1 MEEPFRSFVAICQ
14 CNSKIFGE
22 LGKTSRWAYN
32 SRLAMT
38 DSLHS
43 TPAKPRIPVTIL
55 TGFLGAGKTTLLNYI
70 LQQQHGYKFAII
82 VNEIGEIGIDSQ
94 LVENAKEE
102 ILQMNNGCICCT
114 VRKDLVKSVQALI
127 RRGGFDY
134 ILIETT
140 GIADPGPVAQTFLNI
155 PQLQQY
161 VQLDSIITVVDAE
174 QIEKQM
180 TDVEVAREQIAMAD
194 FLLINKTDLVDEAHL
209 QRIEALAAALNPHA
223 LSFRTNR
230 SQVNLKEVLDM
241 AAFDVDRKLAVD
253 PKFLDELNQHHHH
266 DIQSCALVFDQPFSV
281 DRFEAFVQDL
291 SLNAKIFR
299 SKGFLSIAGNP
310 RRAIFHGVNN
320 RFTIFWDRL
329 WEKGETRTS
338 QLVFI
343 GKHVDA
349 DAIRCALVKCLA

>member
-1 MEEPFRSFVAICQ
+1 MIR
-14 CNSKIFGE
+14 
-22 LGKTSRWAYN
+22 
-32 SRLAMT
+32 RLAMT
-38 DSLHS
+38 ESS
-43 TPAKPRIPVTIL
+43 TSDQPKPRIPVTIL

-102 ILQMNNGCICCT
+102 IVQMNNGCVCCT
-114 VRKDLVKSVQALI
+114 VRTDLVKSVQALI

-134 ILIETT
+134 LLIETT

-174 QIEKQM
+174 QIEKQIL
-180 TDVEVAREQIAMAD
+180 DVETAREQIAMAD
-194 FLLINKTDLVDEAHL
+194 FVLVNKTDLVDEAHL
-209 QRIEALAAALNPHA
+209 LRIEALVAELNPHA
-223 LSFRTNR
+223 QSFRTNR
-230 SQVNLKEVLDM
+230 AQVNLKEVLDM

-253 PKFLDELNQHHHH
+253 PKFLDELNHRHHHE
-266 DIQSCALVFDQPFSV
+266 IQSCAFTFDHPFSV
-281 DRFEAFVQDL
+281 DRFEAFVADL

-299 SKGFLSIAGNP
+299 SKGFISIAGNP
-310 RRAIFHGVNN
+310 RRALFHGVNN

-329 WEKGETRTS
+329 WEKDEPRTS
-338 QLVFI
+338 QMVFI
-343 GKHVDA
+343 GKSLDRSG
-349 DAIRCALVKCLA
+349 INQALAKCLA